1 MLLPAVGESSLFQ
14 AKPSQAKSSQV
25 CLCLDYVWMF
35 GYYYVNKLHL
45 GSSRRPPS
53 VDSLQDTTA
62 LEPVGITSILS
73 ELNLRSIAKF
83 LDAIC

>member
-1 MLLPAVGESSLFQ
+1 
-14 AKPSQAKSSQV
+14 
-25 CLCLDYVWMF
+25 MF

-45 GSSRRPPS
+45 GSSRRSPS